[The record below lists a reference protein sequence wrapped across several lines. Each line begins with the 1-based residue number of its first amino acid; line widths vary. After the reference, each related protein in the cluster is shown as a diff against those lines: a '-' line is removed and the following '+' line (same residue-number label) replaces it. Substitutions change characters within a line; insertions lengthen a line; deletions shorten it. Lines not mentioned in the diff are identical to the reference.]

1 MILREKIETWLIER
15 GLNKTDIATGMS
27 LLLGKDWEKIDAGE
41 LIGRLQAKGYDVSAT
56 APYFA
61 DQIEGLVRGAIDLES
76 TQYRCI
82 DYYKSS

>member
-41 LIGRLQAKGYDVSAT
+41 LIGRLQAKGYDVPT
-56 APYFA
+56 TVPDFA
-61 DQIEGLVRGAIDLES
+61 DEIEGLVRGAIDLES
-76 TQYRCI
+76 AKYRLL
-82 DYYKSS
+82 